1 MRPCCTQDH
10 FNLVRYGIF
19 TSRKMICLNWA
30 GGPEQG
36 NKMPLGVPVYI
47 RVSV

>member
-1 MRPCCTQDH
+1 
-10 FNLVRYGIF
+10 
-19 TSRKMICLNWA
+19 MICLSWA

-47 RVSV
+47 RDNVWPTDSGKPCCYQFHWT